1 MLAYHSA
8 APLHV
13 VEVSVS
19 VSAEVHTGG
28 DPGERSP
35 LPLSQ
40 TAVWRPLLMFHLW
53 MNNMGVS
60 HCLQTGGVIPQ
71 ASHCTSVDKWFY
83 LALRMWVIGL
93 STSMSQKYQVCVQ
106 LKMF

>member
-40 TAVWRPLLMFHLW
+40 AAVWRPLLMFHLW

-83 LALRMWVIGL
+83 LALRECGL
-93 STSMSQKYQVCVQ
+93 
-106 LKMF
+106 LG